1 MNQARSLSRLASTA
15 ASSRVLN
22 LHEVEASSGKTQE
35 HMRSPL
41 FLCRRMNQAII
52 LKHALRAHD
61 RAYVHTRRATAT
73 KVIFPISRADLRLGG
88 YSFFVEQGDLV
99 RVFNEAIGNEAP
111 QPHIAQDLELLR
123 EIARLPS
130 LDPYLLRD
138 ATRLLG
144 REVADCYFN
153 ISESDI
159 RAVQEFLLHD
169 MQALVARAFANGN
182 ANTSLLASRLSQMML
197 DDPTNAALDPLRH
210 ALKFDA
216 LDFEIALKG
225 WKGVL
230 YYKWSHQRLRQDFP
244 DIARQLASLRMSKAT
259 DEDKVYLFGL
269 IKRILAHLEDNFATV
284 KKHIDGYDL
293 AFSALVNNNQP
304 KPFQAFLDQASQ
316 SFNEIGRAIGEI
328 SHASDFWS
336 YRRAV
341 DASGR
346 IDVETAHEIIG
357 ELAHAL
363 GLQYDAEL
371 DV

>member
-1 MNQARSLSRLASTA
+1 MNQPRSLNRLASTA

-22 LHEVEASSGKTQE
+22 LNEIEACFGKTEAHHQA
-35 HMRSPL
+35 PL
-41 FLCRRMNQAII
+41 FFCRRMNQAII

-61 RAYVHTRRATAT
+61 RSYVHTRRATAT
-73 KVIFPISRADLRLGG
+73 KVIFPISRTDLRLGG
-88 YSFFVEQGDLV
+88 YSFFIEQGELVHVFQEAVGHETPHTDLS
-99 RVFNEAIGNEAP
+99 
-111 QPHIAQDLELLR
+111 QDLELLR

-138 ATRLLG
+138 VTRLMG
-144 REVADCYFN
+144 RQVADCYFN

-169 MQALVARAFANGN
+169 MQALVARAFANAG

-197 DDPTNAALDPLRH
+197 DDPKNPALDPLRN
-210 ALKFDA
+210 ALKFDQ

-230 YYKWSHQRLRQDFP
+230 YYKWSNVRLRQSFP
-244 DIARQLASLRMSKAT
+244 DIARQLASLRINKAT

-269 IKRILAHLEDNFATV
+269 IKRILAHIESNFATV
-284 KKHIDGYDL
+284 KKHVDGYDQ
-293 AFSALVNNNQP
+293 AFAALVSKNEP

-328 SHASDFWS
+328 SHATDFWT
-336 YRRAV
+336 YRRAN

-363 GLQYDAEL
+363 GIKYDAAL